1 MRRGMWIWIL
11 LLVLVGVGV
20 GVLAYN
26 AGLHEGLAESGRID
40 DDVRGF
46 GPGFG
51 FPFGLIF
58 FLLFL
63 FGIFALFRAAMW
75 RGGPGWGHGPSGP
88 YGPYGKGGH
97 IEEWHRRLHEEEDR
111 RQGSTGEPER
121 A

>member
-11 LLVLVGVGV
+11 LLVLVGVAV
-20 GVLAYN
+20 GILAYN
-26 AGLHEGLAESGRID
+26 AGVHEGLAESGRV

-51 FPFGLIF
+51 FFPFGLILFPLF
-58 FLLFL
+58 F

-75 RGGPGWGHGPSGP
+75 RGGPGWGP
-88 YGPYGKGGH
+88 GPYGKGGH
-97 IEEWHRRLHEEEDR
+97 VEEWHRRLHEQEGQR
-111 RQGSTGEPER
+111 NSGGEPEQ